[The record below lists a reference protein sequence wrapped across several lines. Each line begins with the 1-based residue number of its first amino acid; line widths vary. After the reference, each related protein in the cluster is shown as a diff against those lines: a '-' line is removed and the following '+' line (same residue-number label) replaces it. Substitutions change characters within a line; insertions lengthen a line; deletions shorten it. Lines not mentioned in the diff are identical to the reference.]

1 MAIFDQSPSGII
13 PTRAALEMI
22 PRGYVLKLSI
32 VIPVYNERTLIPRLL
47 ERVLAGQSAR
57 HDPGLHE
64 PGYGCG
70 VPLAGLSSKSPCE
83 LAAQQVSELSEFF
96 VPGAS

>member
-1 MAIFDQSPSGII
+1 
-13 PTRAALEMI
+13 MI

-70 VPLAGLSSKSPCE
+70 VPLAGLSLLAHALSPSSVPASAVAE
-83 LAAQQVSELSEFF
+83 ILAQVTQLPNLPQST
-96 VPGAS
+96 G